1 MASTDGAMGSCED
14 ALREFAEE
22 NGFNPE
28 MEPRELLAKVSGAFR
43 SCAAMSDAR
52 YAEIQELRAEMEAMR
67 PRLMPEGME
76 WLVEAWPRF
85 EDGEPVRIG
94 DKFECWCGEE
104 HVVGSVSFRGSCA
117 VLNMSHAHS
126 FVVGHGPETVH
137 GERVKRPAPKVL
149 DTDGVEIRVGDTAWD
164 KRGGYRLTVCGI
176 YGDGSA
182 VVCRYD
188 DIGSSEILTHGTW
201 RTCNITSIRPA
212 IGADGEPVKRGDT
225 VWCIATDE
233 QLSEMGINPEGRRDL
248 GDALTVDLVWA
259 YGGELWASFKQA
271 DGDVKVRYLTHER
284 PDSWERLEE
293 DARSIASDIVWNL
306 GNWSPSDFE
315 NVGDD
320 VQARV
325 LDLVHRAMALAGVSE

>member
-1 MASTDGAMGSCED
+1 MWNKTVDHACIDD
-14 ALREFAEE
+14 LFA
-22 NGFNPE
+22 
-28 MEPRELLAKVSGAFR
+28 A
-43 SCAAMSDAR
+43 
-52 YAEIQELRAEMEAMR
+52 QLRAAKAEGELAAIKDGLRGLADESGIDGWGDEREIIDRLR

-76 WLVEAWPRF
+76 WPRY
-85 EDGEPVRIG
+85 EDGEPVRLG
-94 DKFECWCGEE
+94 DR
-104 HVVGSVSFRGSCA
+104 VSV
-117 VLNMSHAHS
+117 
-126 FVVGHGPETVH
+126 TVH
-137 GERVKRPAPKVL
+137 DDHGDRESEFNVDCMTFYGNGARIGGGNRSVKLLQGERVKRPAPKAF
-149 DTDGVEIRVGDTAWD
+149 DADGVEIRVGDTVWD

-259 YGGELWASFKQA
+259 YGGERWASFKQA